1 MTWLL
6 DIRKNFSQLR
16 VVSTDQIGDHKVYV
30 VIGVPAGGGPRERL
44 LFDADSG
51 LLLRYAFV
59 APSPLGNNPIQADF
73 SDYRDAGGGLKL
85 PFTVRTA
92 TPNAALTVHLSQ
104 IQINVP
110 VDDGKFAKPE
120 SVMAP
125 TPAPDSSTPPAKQ

>member
-1 MTWLL
+1 
-6 DIRKNFSQLR
+6 
-16 VVSTDQIGDHKVYV
+16 
-30 VIGVPAGGGPRERL
+30 L

-51 LLLRYAFV
+51 FLLRYAFV

-92 TPNAALTVHLSQ
+92 TPNAALTVHFSQ

-125 TPAPDSSTPPAKQ
+125 TSAPDSSAPPAKQ